1 MPAISDPGADLA
13 SKAIAQAIS
22 VVPLPGANAALTA
35 LIASDLDTKQFTF
48 FGFLPKRGKHRNDAL
63 QLMAKQR
70 GTLIFYEAPHRLQE
84 VLCDMYEAF
93 GNRPITIAR
102 EVTKKFETFLRSDLA
117 SICEDL
123 DQIIYKGE
131 FVLVIGGCETGE
143 PTDDMEE
150 QPISYEAAV
159 AELVETGVPKKEAIR
174 EVAKRFGVSRRE
186 VYNIVER

>member
-1 MPAISDPGADLA
+1 
-13 SKAIAQAIS
+13 
-22 VVPLPGANAALTA
+22 
-35 LIASDLDTKQFTF
+35 
-48 FGFLPKRGKHRNDAL
+48 
-63 QLMAKQR
+63 
-70 GTLIFYEAPHRLQE
+70 
-84 VLCDMYEAF
+84 MYEAF

-102 EVTKKFETFLRSDLA
+102 EVTKKFETFLRTDLA
-117 SICEDL
+117 SICENL
-123 DQIIYKGE
+123 NQIIYKGE

-159 AELVETGVPKKEAIR
+159 AELVEKGVPKKEAIR